1 MEDFPSLAKL
11 VFVLKQFLYQRQ
23 LNEVFTGGISSY
35 SLILMTISFLQ
46 LHPREDANSDRANLG
61 VLLIEFFELYGKLF
75 NYLKVGIRVKDGGA
89 YVQKTEIQEQMDP
102 GYRPSVLCIED
113 PLNPQN
119 DIGKSSY
126 GAMTVR
132 KSFENAYL
140 TLNRA
145 CGPTAALEYTANGHP
160 TSILGH
166 IIRVDDDVVRRREKI
181 KRDFGDK
188 MREAMATM
196 SRQQQP
202 NNASSSSHQQTMNN
216 SNVQINATTTST
228 ATSSNPSSSSAPS
241 TSASRR

>member
-1 MEDFPSLAKL
+1 MERFPSLAKL

-46 LHPREDANSDRANLG
+46 LHPREDAHSDTSNLG
-61 VLLIEFFELYGKLF
+61 VLLIEFFELYGRLF

-89 YVQKTEIQEQMDP
+89 YVPKTEIQEQMDQ

-126 GAMTVR
+126 GAMNVR

-140 TLNRA
+140 KLSQA
-145 CGPTAALEYTANGHP
+145 CGPTATTEYSANGHP
-160 TSILGH
+160 TSILGY

-188 MREAMATM
+188 MREAAA
-196 SRQQQP
+196 SNAAGSSNQQ
-202 NNASSSSHQQTMNN
+202 SMN
-216 SNVQINATTTST
+216 SNVLISSST
-228 ATSSNPSSSSAPS
+228 LSGLAATSVATITSNSSSAPS
-241 TSASRR
+241 ANVTRR